1 MNTRKDTAAEVA
13 VDRVTPAGTT
23 HERDAIAVEEP
34 MEIRLVHGPAG
45 SRKQR
50 SLSVTMRTPGADFD
64 LAAGFLFTEGVI
76 RDAGQ
81 TGQIHDIT
89 FCGPTP
95 EGRETPNIV
104 RVEIDED
111 LDLDL
116 ERLRRNFFTT
126 SSCGICG
133 KTSLDAVKVQ
143 GAPLG
148 RDIGP
153 VVDGGVIH
161 ELPGKLLAAQSVF
174 ESTGGLHAAA
184 LFNAAGDLMGIRED
198 VGRHNAVDKLIG
210 AELMRGRLPLHNRL
224 MLVSGRTSFDI
235 LQKTA
240 TAGIPILVAVGA
252 PSSLAVD
259 LATRFQITL
268 IGFVRDQRYNIY
280 TGKHRIATAAQE
292 RASC

>member
-1 MNTRKDTAAEVA
+1 MNTQKDTSAQVA
-13 VDRVTPAGTT
+13 VDRVTPAGTA

-45 SRKQR
+45 GRKQR

-81 TGQIHDIT
+81 IRDVT

-95 EGRETPNIV
+95 EGRQTPNIV
-104 RVEIDED
+104 RVEIEEG

-116 ERLRRNFFTT
+116 ERLQRNFFTT

-133 KTSLDAVKVQ
+133 KTSLDAVEVQ
-143 GAPLG
+143 GSPLG

-153 VVDGGVIH
+153 VVEGGTIH

-184 LFNAAGDLMGIRED
+184 LFDATGNLTSIRED

-210 AELMRGRLPLHNRL
+210 AEPMQGRWPLSDRL
-224 MLVSGRTSFDI
+224 MLVSGRTSFEI

-240 TAGIPILVAVGA
+240 MAGIPILVAVGA

-268 IGFVRDQRYNIY
+268 IGFARDRRYNIY
-280 TGKHRIATAAQE
+280 SGKHRIATAAE
-292 RASC
+292 GRASC